1 MKNRTSPPSN
11 CRKEEKTMI
20 NIYKNKT
27 ILITGAVGTI
37 GKELARQLLE
47 FSPTELRLLDNNESE
62 VFFLNEE
69 YGSREDVT
77 VYVGSIRDRDKLDS
91 VCNGVNIVFHVA
103 AFKHV
108 YLSEHNPFDAVM
120 TNVIGTQNVL
130 KSATACGAERVLF
143 TSSDKAVNPTNVMG
157 STKLLAERLV
167 TAYNVNGG
175 RDKAVYASSRFGNVV
190 GSRGSVVPVFYKQIK
205 AGGPVTVTDP
215 RMTRFIMTIPEAARL
230 VIEACT
236 LAKGGEVFISK
247 MPVIRI
253 VDLAAAMIETLAPQ
267 FGHDPEDIRI
277 EYIGVKAGEK
287 MYEELLNSEE
297 IVRTKELKNH
307 FVTLPAFRFMFES
320 IDYYYPGEVTEHV
333 ENPYVSADED
343 AMTKEQLKAYLTE
356 NKVFDTLEF

>member
-1 MKNRTSPPSN
+1 
-11 CRKEEKTMI
+11 MI
-20 NIYKNKT
+20 NIFKNKT
-27 ILITGAVGTI
+27 ILVTGAVGTI
-37 GKELARQLLE
+37 GRELASQLLE
-47 FSPTELRLLDNNESE
+47 YGPAELRLLDNNESE
-62 VFFLNEE
+62 VFFLHEE
-69 YGSREDVT
+69 YSARENVT

-91 VCNGVNIVFHVA
+91 LCRGVNIVFHVA

-108 YLSEHNPFDAVM
+108 YLSEYNPFDAVM

-130 KSATACGAERVLF
+130 KAATSSGAERVLF

-157 STKLLAERLV
+157 STKLLAERMV

-175 RDKAVYASSRFGNVV
+175 RDQTVYASSRFGNVI
-190 GSRGSVVPVFYKQIK
+190 GSRGSVVPVFCKQIRQ
-205 AGGPVTVTDP
+205 GGPVTVTDP

-253 VDLAAAMIETLAPQ
+253 VDLASVMIETLAPR
-267 FGHDPEDIRI
+267 FGHDPEDIRV

-297 IVRTKELKNH
+297 IVRTKELQNH

-320 IDYYYPGEVTEHV
+320 IDYYYPGEVSDTV
-333 ENPYVSADED
+333 ERPYISADES
-343 AMTKEQLKAYLTE
+343 AMSREELKAYLIE
-356 NKVFDTLEF
+356 NKVFENLVA

>member
-1 MKNRTSPPSN
+1 
-11 CRKEEKTMI
+11 MI

-47 FSPTELRLLDNNESE
+47 FHPAELRLLDNNESE
-62 VFFLNEE
+62 VFFLQEE
-69 YGSREDVT
+69 YQSVENVL
-77 VYVGSIRDRDKLDS
+77 VYLGSIRDRDKLDS
-91 VCNGVNIVFHVA
+91 LCRGVDIVFHVA

-108 YLSEHNPFDAVM
+108 YLCEYNPFDAVM
-120 TNVIGTQNVL
+120 TNVIGTQNLL
-130 KSATACGAERVLF
+130 KAATASGVERVLF

-157 STKLLAERLV
+157 SAKLLAERLV
-167 TAYNVNGG
+167 TAYNVKPG
-175 RDKAVYASSRFGNVV
+175 REKIVFASSRFGNVI

-205 AGGPVTVTDP
+205 RGGPVTVTDP
-215 RMTRFIMTIPEAARL
+215 QMTRFIMTIPDAARL
-230 VIEACT
+230 VVEACT

-253 VDLAAAMIETLAPQ
+253 VDLAAVMIETLAPE
-267 FGHDPEDIRI
+267 FGHKPEDIRI

-297 IVRTKELKNH
+297 IVRTKELQNH
-307 FVTLPAFRFMFES
+307 FVTLPAFRFMFED

-333 ENPYVSADED
+333 ENPYVSADES
-343 AMTKEQLKAYLTE
+343 AMTKEELKTYLVE
-356 NKVFDTLEF
+356 NKVFEDLEV

>member
-1 MKNRTSPPSN
+1 
-11 CRKEEKTMI
+11 MI

-47 FSPTELRLLDNNESE
+47 FQPGELRLLDNNESE
-62 VFFLNEE
+62 VFFLQEE
-69 YGSREDVT
+69 YGSMENVV
-77 VYVGSIRDRDKLDS
+77 VYLGSIRDRDKLDS
-91 VCNGVNIVFHVA
+91 LCRGVDIVFHVA

-108 YLSEHNPFDAVM
+108 YLCEYNPFDAVM

-130 KSATACGAERVLF
+130 KAATASGVERVLF

-157 STKLLAERLV
+157 STKLLAERMV
-167 TAYNVNGG
+167 TAYNVSPG
-175 RDKAVYASSRFGNVV
+175 RDKIVFASSRFGNVI
-190 GSRGSVVPVFYKQIK
+190 GSRGSVVPIFYKQIQR
-205 AGGPVTVTDP
+205 GGPVTVTDP
-215 RMTRFIMTIPEAARL
+215 QMTRFIMTIPEAARL

-253 VDLAAAMIETLAPQ
+253 VDLATVMIETLAPE
-267 FGHDPEDIRI
+267 FGHKPEDIKI

-297 IVRTKELKNH
+297 IVRTKELQNH
-307 FVTLPAFRFMFES
+307 FVTLPAFRFMFED
-320 IDYYYPGEVTEHV
+320 IDYFYPGEISEHV
-333 ENPYVSADED
+333 ENPYISVDEG
-343 AMTKEQLKAYLTE
+343 AMTKEELKKYLLE
-356 NKVFDTLEF
+356 NKVFDNLEV